1 MSRELKCIIAKQYL
15 DGTSSLYLAKQYS
28 ISSRQIRYWAQV
40 FAIHG
45 TDSFLSTKHAE
56 TAQTKR
62 KALNLMWTN
71 EWSLT
76 HTSAVLNLSSPGIL
90 SVWLKRFN
98 ELGIKGLKM
107 RQKGRPSMKQQ
118 PQRTTKPDNEMT
130 LEELKEELVYLRTEN
145 AVLKK
150 LEELEQEK
158 NSRTKKKRS

>member
-1 MSRELKCIIAKQYL
+1 MSKYSRELKCIIAKQYL

-45 TDSFLSTKHAE
+45 TDSFLPTKHAA

-76 HTSAVLNLSSPGIL
+76 HTSAVLNLSSLGYSL
-90 SVWLKRFN
+90 SGSNDLMSSVSRGSKCARK
-98 ELGIKGLKM
+98 ED
-107 RQKGRPSMKQQ
+107 
-118 PQRTTKPDNEMT
+118 PQ
-130 LEELKEELVYLRTEN
+130 
-145 AVLKK
+145 
-150 LEELEQEK
+150 
-158 NSRTKKKRS
+158 